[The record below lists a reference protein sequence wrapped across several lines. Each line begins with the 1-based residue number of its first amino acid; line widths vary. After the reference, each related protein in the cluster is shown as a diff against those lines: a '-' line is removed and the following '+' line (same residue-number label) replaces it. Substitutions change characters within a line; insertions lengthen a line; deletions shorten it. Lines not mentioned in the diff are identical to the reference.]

1 MIDIKAIQKKCI
13 DRHKKGFTCKQI
25 GDRLNLD
32 YSVVSFLL
40 KAAGINVRNNSGK
53 RKSRITDNCNIE
65 KMYRV
70 DKMTIKEIVA
80 KLGVSNTTVSKY
92 LRVNEIPTRG
102 RGRTKKEERFY
113 E

>member
-13 DRHKKGFTCKQI
+13 DRHKRGLNRKQI

-40 KAAGINVRNNSGK
+40 KAADISVKQGK

-70 DKMTIKEIVA
+70 DKMTIKEIA
-80 KLGVSNTTVSKY
+80 NKLHISITTVRNY
-92 LRVNEIPTRG
+92 LRDNEIPTRG

-113 E
+113 D